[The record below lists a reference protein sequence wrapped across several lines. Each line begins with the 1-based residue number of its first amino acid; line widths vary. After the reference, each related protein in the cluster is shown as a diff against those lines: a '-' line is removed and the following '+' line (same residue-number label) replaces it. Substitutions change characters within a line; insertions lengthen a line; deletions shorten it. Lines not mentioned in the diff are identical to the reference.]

1 MDSKLIWL
9 ILSVFLV
16 TNCKTKRQISLT
28 SDSEE
33 AKCIIEDSP
42 IKFIDKDAIYS
53 LIEKKEIPN
62 LIRSLQLCD
71 QKFGYSGNYKDV
83 KFKMMI
89 PNDMKSYQFEL
100 GNNKFSYQ
108 FYTNDE
114 HYSSS
119 ITIYY
124 DFLEINRAKFFKQI
138 EEGRLQVEIEDLNG
152 LELYLFKNWKNK
164 NCGKIFLEN
173 KQSIMY
179 CSSDSTREEELKK
192 IMSTFE
198 RL

>member
-28 SDSEE
+28 VDSEE
-33 AKCIIEDSP
+33 AKCIIDDSP
-42 IKFIDKDAIYS
+42 IKFIEKDAIYS
-53 LIEKKEIPN
+53 LIEKKEISN

-71 QKFGYSGNYKDV
+71 QKFEYSGNYKDV

-89 PNDMKSYQFEL
+89 PNDMKFYQFEL

-152 LELYLFKNWKNK
+152 LELYIFKNWKNK

-179 CSSDSTREEELKK
+179 CSSDPTREKELKK
-192 IMSTFE
+192 VISTFE